1 MKYISLY
8 KKHTCLF
15 LPIKMARTKKERKI
29 TCVPVCQL
37 FGPLLNKWDKEI
49 IELGLDEYEAIRLSD
64 HEKLSMIAAAKKM
77 KISAPTFCR
86 ILRNA
91 HKKIA
96 DALIN
101 SKSIKICIQECS
113 YIK

>member
-1 MKYISLY
+1 
-8 KKHTCLF
+8 
-15 LPIKMARTKKERKI
+15 MARTKKERHI
-29 TCVPVCQL
+29 TCAPVCYL
-37 FGPLLNKWDKEI
+37 YGPIINGWSKEI

-64 HEKLSMIAAAKKM
+64 HEKLAMIAAAKKM

-86 ILRNA
+86 ILRIA

-101 SKSIKICIQECS
+101 NKNIKVCIQEC
-113 YIK
+113 K